1 VKLNEV
7 DTALEEEEL
16 SGIQGKKL
24 IPLPDA
30 EQLRWT
36 CKLYFELVQLV
47 LLRKALL
54 DSDTM
59 ANATT
64 VSREALRRSNEQWTS
79 AIVEYLFF

>member
-30 EQLRWT
+30 EQLR
-36 CKLYFELVQLV
+36 
-47 LLRKALL
+47 
-54 DSDTM
+54 
-59 ANATT
+59 
-64 VSREALRRSNEQWTS
+64 
-79 AIVEYLFF
+79 